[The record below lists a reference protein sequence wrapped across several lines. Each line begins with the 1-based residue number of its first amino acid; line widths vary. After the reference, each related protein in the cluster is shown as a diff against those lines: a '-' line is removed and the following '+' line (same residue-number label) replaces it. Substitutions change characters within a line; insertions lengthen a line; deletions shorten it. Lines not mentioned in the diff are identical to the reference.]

1 MIVADEILRQY
12 CKKSIGT
19 IKKRIN
25 LRVRVTLNF
34 GLVQIKK
41 KN

>member
-12 CKKSIGT
+12 CKQNIGT